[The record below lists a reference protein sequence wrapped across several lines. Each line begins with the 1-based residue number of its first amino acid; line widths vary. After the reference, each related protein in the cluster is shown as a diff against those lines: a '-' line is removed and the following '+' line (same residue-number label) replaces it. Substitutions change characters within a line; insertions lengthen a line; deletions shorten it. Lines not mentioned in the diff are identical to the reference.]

1 MKNKPIIIIN
11 GEPNSIFLE
20 IFFKTLKYKKFK
32 SPLILISSLKLLKL
46 QMKKLKFQKDIK
58 LINIKDLNNLKLDNN
73 SLNLI
78 NIELNQKKAFE
89 KISNKS
95 KVFIKDSFDTAL
107 AILNQGITNKL
118 INGPISKKHFLDK
131 KYLGITEYLAKKSN
145 SKKVAM
151 LIYNKDLSVCPITT
165 HLPIKMVTKMITK
178 KLIFEKISLLNN
190 FYLTNLGFKP
200 KIAVLGINPHCETID
215 NFNEDEKV
223 LKPAIKNLNNLG
235 YKISGP
241 YSADTIFLK
250 NNRKKFN
257 VIVGMYHDQ
266 VLTPLKTLYEYD
278 AINITLGLPFTRIS
292 PDHGPNVDML
302 GKNLSNPL
310 SLIKA
315 ILFLDKNWLK
325 PRKV

>member
-1 MKNKPIIIIN
+1 MKNKPIIIVN
-11 GEPNSIFLE
+11 GEPNSVFLE

-32 SPLILISSLKLLKL
+32 SPLILISSLELLRL
-46 QMKKLKFQKDIK
+46 QMKKLKFQKNIK
-58 LINIKDLNNLKLDNN
+58 LINIKNLNNYKLDNN
-73 SLNLI
+73 SINLI
-78 NIELNQKKAFE
+78 NIKLNQKKAFI

-95 KVFIKDSFDTAL
+95 KSFIKNSFDTAL
-107 AILNQGITNKL
+107 TILNQGITDKL
-118 INGPISKKHFLDK
+118 INGPVSKKYFLDK
-131 KYLGITEYLAKKSN
+131 KYLGITEYLAKKCS

-178 KLIFEKISLLNN
+178 KIIYEKISLLNN

-215 NFNEDEKV
+215 NFNEDEKI
-223 LKPAIKNLNNLG
+223 LKPAIKHLNNIG

-292 PDHGPNVDML
+292 PDHGPNAEML

-315 ILFLDKNWLK
+315 ISFLDKN
-325 PRKV
+325 